1 LQLNG
6 YDHHRMTPA
15 QSAETLTELLKIS
28 HDEFEYE
35 AKMVDHTKEEF
46 KKYAYQYGKGTDR
59 TNTRTER
66 DTLSA
71 DTLWTE
77 KDTKALGD
85 FDPNLGI
92 RIKVENKDL
101 DKVQGMVT
109 VLRSANTV
117 LKKLLD
123 NSGEIQL
130 KLVQKGNL
138 ESHSVAFDVQIQ
150 ELAAFVK
157 GIRKDV
163 VTYENADADNQDL
176 VIIAE
181 QLRKQKDAAMAHQE
195 GMKMSIKRY
204 KAMV

>member
-1 LQLNG
+1 
-6 YDHHRMTPA
+6 
-15 QSAETLTELLKIS
+15 
-28 HDEFEYE
+28 
-35 AKMVDHTKEEF
+35 MVDHTKEEF

-123 NSGEIQL
+123 NSEEIQL